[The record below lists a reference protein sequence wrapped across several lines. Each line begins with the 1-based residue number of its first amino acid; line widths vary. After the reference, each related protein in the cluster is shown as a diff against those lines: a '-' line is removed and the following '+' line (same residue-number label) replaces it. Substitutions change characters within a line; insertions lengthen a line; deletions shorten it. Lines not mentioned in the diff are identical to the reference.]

1 MSAFEKFARPFFQT
15 EKRLCFLVCLN
26 RPDGSTTLYVVR
38 YSYLTRFISC
48 VMKDVLGASVTVL
61 EKLFYPLPIQ
71 SFFIEVLP
79 F

>member
-1 MSAFEKFARPFFQT
+1 MSAFEKFARPYFQT
-15 EKRLCFLVCLN
+15 ETRLCFRVCLN

-48 VMKDVLGASVTVL
+48 VMKDIPGASVTVL
-61 EKLFYPLPIQ
+61 EKLHYQLPIT
-71 SFFIEVLP
+71 SFFVEVLP